1 MALRVVV
8 ADDDLDICELLDISF
23 RKAGFRV
30 RTAIDGLQAFDEIEL
45 ERPDVVVLDVV
56 MPKLS
61 GIEVVKMMRKNDDL
75 REIPAIL
82 VSARGQDLE
91 FDFDLE
97 VDRVEFVVKPFNLQE
112 LVLLVKEMVEL
123 G

>member
-1 MALRVVV
+1 MSINIVV

-23 RKAGFRV
+23 RKAGFTV
-30 RTAIDGLQAFDEIEL
+30 RTAIDGVQAYDEIVQ

-56 MPKLS
+56 MPKIS
-61 GIEVVKMMRKNDDL
+61 GIDVVKMMRKVDVLQN
-75 REIPAIL
+75 IPAIL

-97 VDRVEFVVKPFNLQE
+97 IDRVEFVVKPFNLQD
-112 LVLLVKEMVEL
+112 LVRLVKEIVAF

>member
-1 MALRVVV
+1 VSLKVVI

-23 RKAGFRV
+23 RKAGFTV
-30 RTAIDGLQAFDEIEL
+30 RTAIDGLQAFDEIEE

-61 GIEVVKMMRKNDDL
+61 GIEVVKMMRLNDDL

-82 VSARGQDLE
+82 VSARGHDLE

-97 VDRVEFVVKPFNLQE
+97 IDRVEFVVKPFNLQE
-112 LVLLVKEMVEL
+112 LVELVKEMVAV

>member
-1 MALRVVV
+1 MSLKIVV

-23 RKAGFRV
+23 RKAGFTV
-30 RTAIDGLQAFDEIEL
+30 QTAIDGMQAFDQISQ

-56 MPKLS
+56 MPKIS
-61 GIEVVKMMRKNDDL
+61 GVDVVKMMRKDDDL

-91 FDFDLE
+91 FDFDLD
-97 VDRVEFVVKPFNLQE
+97 VDRVEFVVKPFNLQD
-112 LVLLVKEMVEL
+112 LVRLVKEIVAL
-123 G
+123 D

>member
-45 ERPDVVVLDVV
+45 ERPDVVILDVV

>member
-30 RTAIDGLQAFDEIEL
+30 RTALDGLQAFDEIEL
-45 ERPDVVVLDVV
+45 ERPDVVILDVV

>member
-1 MALRVVV
+1 MVV

-23 RKAGFRV
+23 RKAGFTV
-30 RTAIDGLQAFDEIEL
+30 RTAIDGMQAFDQIAR

-56 MPKLS
+56 MPKLT
-61 GIEVVKMMRKNDDL
+61 GVDVVKMMRKDDDL
-75 REIPAIL
+75 RDIPAIL

-91 FDFDLE
+91 FDFDLD
-97 VDRVEFVVKPFNLQE
+97 VDRVEFVVKPFNLQD
-112 LVLLVKEMVEL
+112 LVRLVKEIVAL

>member
-1 MALRVVV
+1 MKIVV

-23 RKAGFRV
+23 RKAGFTV
-30 RTAIDGLQAFDEIEL
+30 RTAIDGMQAFDEIMQ

-56 MPKLS
+56 MPKIS
-61 GIEVVKMMRKNDDL
+61 GVDVVKMMRKDDL
-75 REIPAIL
+75 LRDIPAIL

-91 FDFDLE
+91 FDFDLD

-112 LVLLVKEMVEL
+112 LVQLVRAIVAL
-123 G
+123 D

>member
-1 MALRVVV
+1 MSLKIVV

-23 RKAGFRV
+23 RKAGFTV
-30 RTAIDGLQAFDEIEL
+30 QTAIDGMQAFDQISQ

-56 MPKLS
+56 MPKIS
-61 GIEVVKMMRKNDDL
+61 GVDVVKMMRKDDDL

-97 VDRVEFVVKPFNLQE
+97 VDRVEFVVKPFNLQD
-112 LVLLVKEMVEL
+112 LVRLVKEIVAL
-123 G
+123 D

>member
-1 MALRVVV
+1 M
-8 ADDDLDICELLDISF
+8 
-23 RKAGFRV
+23 
-30 RTAIDGLQAFDEIEL
+30 
-45 ERPDVVVLDVV
+45 ERPDVVILDVV

>member
-1 MALRVVV
+1 MKIVV

-23 RKAGFRV
+23 RKAGFIV
-30 RTAIDGLQAFDEIEL
+30 RTAIDGMQAFDVIMQ

-56 MPKLS
+56 MPKIS
-61 GIEVVKMMRKNDDL
+61 GVDVVKMMRKDDL
-75 REIPAIL
+75 LRDIPAIL

-97 VDRVEFVVKPFNLQE
+97 VDRVDFLVKPFNLQE
-112 LVLLVKEMVEL
+112 LVQLVRAIVAL
-123 G
+123 D

>member
-1 MALRVVV
+1 VVI

-23 RKAGFRV
+23 RKAGFTV
-30 RTAIDGLQAFDEIEL
+30 RTAIDGLQAFDEIEE

-61 GIEVVKMMRKNDDL
+61 GIEVVKMMRLNDDL

-82 VSARGQDLE
+82 VSARGHDLE

-97 VDRVEFVVKPFNLQE
+97 IDRVEFVVKPFNLQE
-112 LVLLVKEMVEL
+112 LVELVKEMVAV

>member
-1 MALRVVV
+1 MSLKIVV

-23 RKAGFRV
+23 RKAGFTV
-30 RTAIDGLQAFDEIEL
+30 RTAIDGMQAFDEIVQ
-45 ERPDVVVLDVV
+45 ERPDIVVLDVV
-56 MPKLS
+56 MPKMS
-61 GIEVVKMMRKNDDL
+61 GVDVVKMMRKDDDL

-112 LVLLVKEMVEL
+112 LVQLVKDIVAL
-123 G
+123 N

>member
-1 MALRVVV
+1 MSLKIVV

-23 RKAGFRV
+23 RKAGFTV
-30 RTAIDGLQAFDEIEL
+30 RTAIDGMQAFDEIVQ
-45 ERPDVVVLDVV
+45 ERPDIVVLDVV
-56 MPKLS
+56 MPNMS
-61 GIEVVKMMRKNDDL
+61 GVDVVKMMRKDDDL

-112 LVLLVKEMVEL
+112 LVQLVKEIVAL
-123 G
+123 N

>member
-1 MALRVVV
+1 MPIKVVV
-8 ADDDLDICELLDISF
+8 ADDDLYICELLDISF
-23 RKAGFRV
+23 RKAGFIV
-30 RTAIDGLQAFDEIEL
+30 RTAIDGVQAFDQIAH

-56 MPKLS
+56 MPKIS
-61 GIEVVKMMRKNDDL
+61 GVDVVKMMRKDDEL
-75 REIPAIL
+75 RLIPAIL

-97 VDRVEFVVKPFNLQE
+97 TDRVEFVVKPFNLQD
-112 LVLLVKEMVEL
+112 LVRLVNEIVSL

>member
-1 MALRVVV
+1 VSIKVVV

-23 RKAGFRV
+23 RKAGFTV
-30 RTAIDGLQAFDEIEL
+30 RTAIDGMQAFDVIMQ

-61 GIEVVKMMRKNDDL
+61 GIDVVKMMRKDDDL

-97 VDRVEFVVKPFNLQE
+97 VDQVDFVVKPFNLQE
-112 LVLLVKEMVEL
+112 LVQLVRAIVAL
-123 G
+123 D

>member
-1 MALRVVV
+1 MGIKAVI

-23 RKAGFRV
+23 RKAGFTV
-30 RTAIDGLQAFDEIEL
+30 RTSIDGRQAYDQIQL

-61 GIEVVKMMRKNDDL
+61 GIEVVKMMRMNDDL
-75 REIPAIL
+75 RDIPAIL

-91 FDFDLE
+91 FDFDLGI
-97 VDRVEFVVKPFNLQE
+97 DRVEFVTKPFNLQE
-112 LVLLVKEMVEL
+112 LVQLVKEIVEI

>member
-1 MALRVVV
+1 MSLKIVV
-8 ADDDLDICELLDISF
+8 ADDYLDICELLDISF
-23 RKAGFRV
+23 RKAGFTV
-30 RTAIDGLQAFDEIEL
+30 RTAIDGMQAFDEIVQ
-45 ERPDVVVLDVV
+45 ERPDIVVLDVV
-56 MPKLS
+56 MPKMS
-61 GIEVVKMMRKNDDL
+61 GVDVVKMMRKDDDL

-112 LVLLVKEMVEL
+112 LVQLVKEIVAL
-123 G
+123 N

>member
-45 ERPDVVVLDVV
+45 ERPDVVILDVV

-61 GIEVVKMMRKNDDL
+61 GIEVVKMMRKCKKAKNL
-75 REIPAIL
+75 VEIWHS
-82 VSARGQDLE
+82 V
-91 FDFDLE
+91 
-97 VDRVEFVVKPFNLQE
+97 
-112 LVLLVKEMVEL
+112 
-123 G
+123 

>member
-1 MALRVVV
+1 MSLKVVI

-23 RKAGFRV
+23 RKAGFTV
-30 RTAIDGLQAFDEIEL
+30 RTAIDGLQAFDEIEE

-61 GIEVVKMMRKNDDL
+61 GIEVVKMMRLNDDL

-82 VSARGQDLE
+82 VSARGHDLE

-97 VDRVEFVVKPFNLQE
+97 IDRVEFVVKPFNLQE
-112 LVLLVKEMVEL
+112 LVELVKEMVAV